1 MMTTVIIICVV
12 GLIISVYGI
21 FVERKIQQ
29 DALYK
34 PACDISDRIS
44 CSKAFLSP
52 YGKMLGISNIW
63 ASALYYLLILAVA
76 AMNYATIAMLISG
89 AGILATCYFAYIL
102 YFKVQS
108 LCPICTSLYATNI
121 ALAIACYYS
130 L

>member
-1 MMTTVIIICVV
+1 MMMTVIIISVI
-12 GLIISVYGI
+12 GLVISIYGI
-21 FVERKIQQ
+21 TVERKIQQ

-34 PACDISDRIS
+34 PACDISDRVS

-63 ASALYYLLILAVA
+63 ASALYYVCIIAVA

-89 AGILATCYFAYIL
+89 AGILVTCYFAYIL
-102 YFKVQS
+102 YFKIQS
-108 LCPICTSLYATNI
+108 LCPICTSLYAINV
-121 ALAIACYYS
+121 ALVIACYCA

>member
-12 GLIISVYGI
+12 GLVISVYGI

-63 ASALYYLLILAVA
+63 ASAIYYLFIMA
-76 AMNYATIAMLISG
+76 AAIMGYMTIVMIASA
-89 AGILATCYFAYIL
+89 AGVLVSCYFAYIL

-108 LCPICTSLYATNI
+108 LCPICTSLYITNVV
-121 ALAIACYYS
+121 LAIAVFCS

>member
-12 GLIISVYGI
+12 GLVISVYGI

-34 PACDISDRIS
+34 PACDISARIS
-44 CSKAFLSP
+44 CSKTFLSP

-63 ASALYYLLILAVA
+63 VSAIYYCCIIAA
-76 AMNYATIAMLISG
+76 AMMGYMTIVMIVSA
-89 AGILATCYFAYIL
+89 AGVLVSCYFAYIL

-108 LCPICTSLYATNI
+108 LCPICTSLYITN
-121 ALAIACYYS
+121 ALLAIAVFCG